1 MVSKVLEINVDD
13 LNMGGVFSLVK
24 NVIIHNHD
32 QIQIDIAAVE
42 KFSSQENVQLFKKR
56 GTEVYYVGYEG
67 NKWLKQLICF
77 HRLKKL
83 IKEKKYECV
92 HIHADV
98 ANKLLI
104 SGLAAK
110 CAGVKKIILHS
121 HAAGVDGKHRNMKE
135 TIHKLCRRFLKQI
148 GTDFVACSDVAA
160 TWMYPDIPLE
170 SIVLVKNGIDL
181 KKFRYDES
189 IREKIRCQLNVEK
202 KIVVG
207 HVGRFC
213 YQKNHDYFIKI
224 LQRIKKRDAN
234 MVLLLIGEGPD
245 EQSFRNKL
253 KEQNLE
259 DNVVFYGVSQKVQEL
274 FMAMDVF
281 VLPSHFEGLPIVGV
295 EAQATGL
302 PVIFSDKITKEA
314 QLREDV
320 VYLGIEDNDA
330 DIWVDN
336 ILQFAERK
344 CDRQDAYIEL
354 KNKKFDIED
363 TINTFMTLY
372 KG

>member
-1 MVSKVLEINVDD
+1 MISKVLEINVDD

-24 NVIIHNHD
+24 NVIVHNHD
-32 QIQIDIAAVE
+32 QIQIDIAAIE
-42 KFSSQENVQLFKKR
+42 KFSSEENIQLFKKY

-67 NKWLKQLICF
+67 NKWIKQLICF

-83 IKEKKYECV
+83 MKENKYECV

-98 ANKLLI
+98 ANKLLV

-121 HAAGVDGKHRNMKE
+121 HAAGVDGNHRNMKE
-135 TIHKLCRRFLKQI
+135 RIHKVCREILKWI

-160 TWMYPDIPLE
+160 QWMFPDMQSE
-170 SIVLVKNGIDL
+170 NIVLIKNGIDL
-181 KKFRYDES
+181 NKFCYDEQ
-189 IREKIRCQLNVEK
+189 IRKKIRSQLRLED

-224 LQRIKKRDAN
+224 LQQIKKSNVN
-234 MVLLLIGEGPD
+234 MVLLLVGEGPD
-245 EQSFRNKL
+245 EQRFRNKL

-259 DNVVFYGVSQKVQEL
+259 EYVIFYGVSKKVQEL

-295 EAQATGL
+295 EAQAAGL
-302 PVIFSDKITKEA
+302 PVIFSDKITREA
-314 QLREDV
+314 KLKEDV
-320 VYLGIEDNDA
+320 VYLGIEDKDA
-330 DIWVDN
+330 ESWVKN
-336 ILQFAERK
+336 IIQLSETK
-344 CDRQDAYIEL
+344 IDRRAAYMKL
-354 KNKKFDIED
+354 KDQKFDIED
-363 TINTFMTLY
+363 TIANLMTLY

>member
-32 QIQIDIAAVE
+32 QIQIDIAAIE
-42 KFSSQENVQLFKKR
+42 KFSSQENVQLFKKY
-56 GTEVYYVGYEG
+56 GTEVYYVGYEE

-98 ANKLLI
+98 ANKLLV
-104 SGLAAK
+104 SGFAAK
-110 CAGVKKIILHS
+110 CAGVRKIILHS
-121 HAAGVDGKHRNMKE
+121 HAAGVDGNHRNMKE
-135 TIHKLCRRFLKQI
+135 RIHKVCRKVLRWV

-160 TWMYPDIPLE
+160 KWMFPDMQLPRIPL
-170 SIVLVKNGIDL
+170 IKNGIDL
-181 KKFRYDES
+181 KKFSYDEQ
-189 IREKIRCQLNVEK
+189 IRKNIRNQLHVEH

-224 LQRIKKRDAN
+224 LQLIKKRGVNA
-234 MVLLLIGEGPD
+234 VLLLVGEGPD

-253 KEQNLE
+253 KEQDLE
-259 DNVVFYGVSQKVQEL
+259 DYVIFYGVSQNVQEL

-295 EAQATGL
+295 EAQTTGL
-302 PVIFSDKITKEA
+302 PVIFSEKITRES

-320 VYLGIEDNDA
+320 VYLGIEDKDVTT
-330 DIWVDN
+330 WVDT
-336 ILQFAERK
+336 ILQFAQKKE
-344 CDRQDAYIEL
+344 DRPKAYVEL
-354 KNKKFDIED
+354 KNQKFDIED
-363 TINTFMTLY
+363 TIAALMALY
-372 KG
+372 EG